1 MSHRR
6 SFSTYLFDLDG
17 TLIDSIDLIMESFRH
32 TMRKHLGTVP
42 NEREWRAGF
51 GTPLR
56 TQLAIFARDASEAD
70 AMTSTY
76 REYNHEHH
84 DRLVRPY
91 PGIREALE
99 ALRERDLTLAV
110 VTSKTRRLAWRGLRW
125 CALDEYFEVLVG
137 VEDVTEFK
145 PHPAPVLTA
154 LERVGADAAETVF
167 IGDSPHDVESGRAA
181 GVRTAAVQ
189 WGPFESESFGP
200 NGPHYWVS
208 EPSEIPEL

>member
-1 MSHRR
+1 MPRR
-6 SFSTYLFDLDG
+6 RPFSTYLFDLDG
-17 TLIDSIDLIMESFRH
+17 TLIDSIDLILESFRH
-32 TMRKHLGTVP
+32 TMRTHLGAVP
-42 NEREWRAGF
+42 AEREWRAGF

-56 TQLAIFARDASEAD
+56 TQLAQFARDATQAD

-76 REYNHEHH
+76 REYNREHH

-99 ALRERDLTLAV
+99 ALRERNVTLAI
-110 VTSKTRRLAWRGLRW
+110 VTSKTRQLAWRGLRR

-154 LERVGADAAETVF
+154 LARVAADAAETVF
-167 IGDSPHDVESGRAA
+167 IGDSPHDVASGRAA
-181 GVRTAAVQ
+181 GVRTAAVG
-189 WGPFESESFGP
+189 WGPFESDSFGRHR
-200 NGPHYWVS
+200 PHHWLS
-208 EPSEIPEL
+208 KPSEIPEL